1 MKEKAFCFY
10 ERREARS
17 EIEEEQTPEED
28 EVFIFPT
35 LKSECITLLIVPFVL
50 GNGKEQVFQ

>member
-1 MKEKAFCFY
+1 MK
-10 ERREARS
+10 RREARN

-28 EVFIFPT
+28 EVFIFQT
-35 LKSECITLLIVPFVL
+35 LKSKCITLLIIPFVL